1 VDAKGNNK
9 MNSHPIKKIGAFVIA
24 CSILL
29 TGCSINIPNNRIN
42 ANTIIGSGNSVTENR
57 AVSGINAVSLT
68 NSGKLV
74 VQYGTTESLSITADD
89 NILPTL
95 TSDVINGRLILGS
108 KPNTSIT
115 TRNGIVYLL
124 TVKNLQAIEITG
136 SGDAIVSGVNGNDLK
151 ATVTGSGSLTVDG
164 ALKSQTVT
172 ITGSGDY
179 NGTNLSSHQA
189 SVTCSGSGSV
199 TVKVSESLKV
209 HITGSGSVGYIGD
222 PQITEKIVTG
232 SGTLHKH

>member
-1 VDAKGNNK
+1 
-9 MNSHPIKKIGAFVIA
+9 MNAQPIKQISAFMIA
-24 CSILL
+24 CSFLL
-29 TGCSINIPNNRIN
+29 AGCSINIPTNRIN

-57 AVSGINAVSLT
+57 SVSGINAVSLT

-89 NILPTL
+89 NILPVL
-95 TSDVINGRLILGS
+95 TSDVINGRLVLGS
-108 KPNTSIT
+108 KPNTSIS
-115 TRNGIVYLL
+115 TRSGIVYLL
-124 TVKNLQAIEITG
+124 TVKNLQTIEITG
-136 SGDAIVSGVNGNDLK
+136 SGDAVVSGVNGDDLK
-151 ATVTGSGSLTVDG
+151 STVTGSGSLTLDG

-199 TVKVSESLKV
+199 IVKVSESLKV